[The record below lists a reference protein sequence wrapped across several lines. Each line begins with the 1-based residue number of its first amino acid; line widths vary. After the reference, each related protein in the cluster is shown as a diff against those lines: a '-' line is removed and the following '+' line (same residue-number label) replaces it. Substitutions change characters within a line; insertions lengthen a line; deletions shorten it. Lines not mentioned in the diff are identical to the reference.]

1 VGDDEST
8 PTDMAEAD
16 ELMAM
21 MEIEESK
28 VLFTE
33 AGALSAGA
41 DILKTFGFDDAAK
54 VASAAAATTH
64 ADATRDLIQGM
75 DLATAAGQW
84 REVADDLKQQA
95 KAQGGAYAADAE
107 ADYAED
113 ELKKD
118 DLSERER
125 TDLEVGAAQNRA
137 TQEVLSRRA
146 EELGDSAKTAAE
158 SAQDLE
164 RVARDLGD

>member
-1 VGDDEST
+1 VGDDEIT
-8 PTDMAEAD
+8 PTDMAEGD
-16 ELMAM
+16 ELMAI

-33 AGALSAGA
+33 AGSLSAGA

-54 VASAAAATTH
+54 LASTAAAATN
-64 ADATRDLIQGM
+64 AEATRDLIQGM

-125 TDLEVGAAQNRA
+125 TDLAVGAAQNRA

-146 EELGDSAKTAAE
+146 EELGDSAKTAADT
-158 SAQDLE
+158 AQDLE
-164 RVARDLGD
+164 RAARDLGD

>member
-8 PTDMAEAD
+8 PTDMAKVD
-16 ELMAM
+16 ELMATT
-21 MEIEESK
+21 ELEESK
-28 VLFTE
+28 ALFTE

-41 DILKTFGFDDAAK
+41 DILERFGFDDAAK
-54 VASAAAATTH
+54 VASAAAAATQ
-64 ADATRDLIQGM
+64 AEATRDLIQGM
-75 DLATAAGQW
+75 DLSIAAAQW

-113 ELKKD
+113 ELKKGD
-118 DLSERER
+118 VSERER
-125 TDLEVGAAQNRA
+125 TNLEVGAAQNRA

-146 EELGDSAKTAAE
+146 EELGDSAKTAAD

-164 RVARDLGD
+164 RAARDLGD